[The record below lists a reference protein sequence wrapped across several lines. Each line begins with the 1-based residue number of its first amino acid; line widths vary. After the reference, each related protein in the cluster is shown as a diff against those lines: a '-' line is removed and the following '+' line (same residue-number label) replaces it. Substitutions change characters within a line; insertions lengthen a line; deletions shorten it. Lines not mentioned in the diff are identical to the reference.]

1 MDREGFKDGFD
12 ILGIGR
18 NILARSSRTGL
29 NSASHEKRSVTHRIL
44 NKISE
49 LNKVASLTTVHH
61 RHLVFLVGYCTN
73 KNHLALIYEYM
84 PNGSLYDHIRGNKAV
99 IQTFRWCDRVRI
111 TLEAAQ
117 GCVLPIIHRDLKSHN
132 ILLGHDMVAKISDFG
147 LSKYCLSGRV
157 TTSSDVFSFGVV
169 LLEIVTGEPPVVP
182 TTVHILQRVK
192 EKVTTGNIEAIV
204 DPRLDGD
211 YDVSSIW
218 KVVDI
223 ALLCTKEAS
232 DERPTMSMVVAQ
244 LKDALALEE
253 ARNVSIC
260 DISQKGANL
269 GLSFNSMPSAR

>member
-1 MDREGFKDGFD
+1 MQATKRLSRHSDGLD
-12 ILGIGR
+12 YLH
-18 NILARSSRTGL
+18 T
-29 NSASHEKRSVTHRIL
+29 
-44 NKISE
+44 
-49 LNKVASLTTVHH
+49 
-61 RHLVFLVGYCTN
+61 
-73 KNHLALIYEYM
+73 
-84 PNGSLYDHIRGNKAV
+84 
-99 IQTFRWCDRVRI
+99 
-111 TLEAAQ
+111 

-147 LSKYCLSGRV
+147 LSKSYFDVAQSHISVSAAGTIGYIDPEYCLSCRL
-157 TTSSDVFSFGVV
+157 TTSSDVFSFVV
-169 LLEIVTGEPPVVP
+169 LLEIVTGEPPIVP

-253 ARNVSIC
+253 ARNVSIS

>member
-1 MDREGFKDGFD
+1 
-12 ILGIGR
+12 IVLGLYWHI
-18 NILARSSRTGL
+18 
-29 NSASHEKRSVTHRIL
+29 
-44 NKISE
+44 
-49 LNKVASLTTVHH
+49 KVESLTTVHH
-61 RHLVFLVGYCTN
+61 RHLVFLVGYCTD

-84 PNGSLYDHIRGNKAV
+84 PNGSLYDHIRGKKAV
-99 IQTFRWCDRVRI
+99 IQTLRWCDRVRI

-117 GCVLPIIHRDLKSHN
+117 GLDYLHTGCVLPIIHRDLKSHN

-147 LSKYCLSGRV
+147 LSKSYFSVAQSHISVSAAGTIGYIDPEYCLSGRL

-169 LLEIVTGEPPVVP
+169 LLEIVTGEPPIVP

-192 EKVTTGNIEAIV
+192 EKVTTGNIDAIV

-232 DERPTMSMVVAQ
+232 DERPTMSTVVAQ

-253 ARNVSIC
+253 ARNVSIS